1 MGEQSSTP
9 EPVRERDSPS
19 LEGGTVFPEG
29 SSAARANDGET
40 HEHIVRDGEGLARGH
55 RSSAVALRPSLF
67 GLRRLLGVERL
78 GELVLVRRRGLDG
91 RLGGGRNFVIGP
103 REVGHGRLGLALH
116 EGGLDLSNRTVDVG
130 WTSHRTIFY
139 V

>member
-1 MGEQSSTP
+1 ML
-9 EPVRERDSPS
+9 VAIALRPS
-19 LEGGTVFPEG
+19 LF
-29 SSAARANDGET
+29 
-40 HEHIVRDGEGLARGH
+40 GH

-91 RLGGGRNFVIGP
+91 RLGGGRNFVLGP

-116 EGGLDLSNRTVDVG
+116 EGELGVSNRTVDVG
-130 WTSHRTIFY
+130 WTSHRTIFH